1 MVIVWMWGEIGGQ
14 NAMAL
19 AFKCLL
25 CCVLLCVCVCVYRK
39 AGSRVCSIVAA
50 GALV

>member
-25 CCVLLCVCVCVYRK
+25 CCVLLCVCTEKLGHVCAVLWQQELW
-39 AGSRVCSIVAA
+39 SDQ
-50 GALV
+50 